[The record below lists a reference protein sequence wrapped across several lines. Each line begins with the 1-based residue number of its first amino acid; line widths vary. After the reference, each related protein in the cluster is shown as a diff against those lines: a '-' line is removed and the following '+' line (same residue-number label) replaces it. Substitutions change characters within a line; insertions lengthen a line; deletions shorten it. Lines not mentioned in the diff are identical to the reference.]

1 MGLLDIFKS
10 QKPKQDYATLDP
22 NIQGILDQSTPQDP
36 MLMAQNQRQQ
46 IEPIANEFTT
56 GESGL
61 SGVSPSV
68 FSQAMKDRQS
78 QLVANDMNK
87 LKRNLELSNFNRVGA
102 RYGQT
107 FNQAMAKSNFEQG
120 VSARQQQY
128 QMDRNAMKR
137 QVINSVLGGV
147 GTIAGGIIGSSAG
160 PQGTLM
166 GAQMGNQAGSKAAGD
181 SSTSVSGGF
190 NADNQQRLQ
199 SNR

>member
-46 IEPIANEFTT
+46 IQPIANEFTA